1 MVFSRPPSSPG
12 TSSFESI
19 YSSRSS
25 LNLLALSR
33 GSHDL
38 FALNRSRESV
48 ALTGSSHHQ
57 SSESMAALS
66 SHHSGHSVSSRNS
79 PCSLALSQYSHR
91 TVWTMYRY
99 PVPGSITSSDPH
111 QYQLQRSDRE
121 YVFVQRPFVMLL
133 PRVNSWL
140 QNNFFASQASSEGS
154 SDPGIIANRDRQD
167 GPSGAEVNYP
177 GQSNQRIQAGQSAQ
191 RTGEKCYLINDQR
204 TEVILSGIP
213 GDATKDYTNSMMK
226 WLRGRTRGS
235 MIELHHKPKWSPSIV
250 YGSLPNIYEEFG
262 LKNRVAFG
270 VSLVEALSA
279 TQIHRRYNNSSIDEK
294 DDIYDDNMD
303 SISVVC
309 EKVERRDQA
318 LRDAARGT
326 SIAKFIGIL
335 PTLDHHV

>member
-1 MVFSRPPSSPG
+1 
-12 TSSFESI
+12 
-19 YSSRSS
+19 
-25 LNLLALSR
+25 
-33 GSHDL
+33 
-38 FALNRSRESV
+38 
-48 ALTGSSHHQ
+48 
-57 SSESMAALS
+57 
-66 SHHSGHSVSSRNS
+66 
-79 PCSLALSQYSHR
+79 
-91 TVWTMYRY
+91 MYRY

-154 SDPGIIANRDRQD
+154 SDPGVIANRDSQD
-167 GPSGAEVNYP
+167 GPSGAGVNYP
-177 GQSNQRIQAGQSAQ
+177 GQSNQRIHDGPSGAGVNYPGQNNQRIQDGPNGAGVDYPGQSNQRIQDGPSRAGVNYPSQSNQRIQASQSAQ

-326 SIAKFIGIL
+326 SIAKFIGIQ
-335 PTLDHHV
+335 PALDHHV

>member
-1 MVFSRPPSSPG
+1 
-12 TSSFESI
+12 
-19 YSSRSS
+19 
-25 LNLLALSR
+25 
-33 GSHDL
+33 
-38 FALNRSRESV
+38 
-48 ALTGSSHHQ
+48 
-57 SSESMAALS
+57 
-66 SHHSGHSVSSRNS
+66 
-79 PCSLALSQYSHR
+79 
-91 TVWTMYRY
+91 
-99 PVPGSITSSDPH
+99 
-111 QYQLQRSDRE
+111 
-121 YVFVQRPFVMLL
+121 MLL

-154 SDPGIIANRDRQD
+154 SDPGIIANRDSQD
-167 GPSGAEVNYP
+167 GPSGAGVNYPGRSNQRIQDGPNGAGVDYP
-177 GQSNQRIQAGQSAQ
+177 GQSNQRIQASQTAQ
-191 RTGEKCYLINDQR
+191 RTGEKCFLINDQR

-279 TQIHRRYNNSSIDEK
+279 TQIHHRYNNSSIDEK

-326 SIAKFIGIL
+326 SIAKFIGIQ
-335 PTLDHHV
+335 PTLDHHVSDLFHYFATIYFFSSLLQLGWSRTENVKSDD